1 MNWLFSGDYGLV
13 PTNYTL
19 LAIGLLLSFAGG
31 QAVAWTYM
39 WTHSGLSYSRSYVNT
54 LIVMPVLVCLVM
66 MVLANNLIV
75 AFGLMAIF
83 ALVRFRTVLRDTLDT
98 AYVLAAI
105 VIGLAC
111 GTLKFTTALIACAAT
126 VGLMLYFWLTNSGA
140 RQRYDL
146 ILNFQWLRP
155 AAELAALQPLF
166 DRHCR
171 SVICASQRS
180 EEGGAR
186 LSLSY
191 RVRLR
196 DPARGAELVAE
207 LQALEGV
214 ARVASLAAQDES
226 EL

>member
-39 WTHSGLSYSRSYVNT
+39 WTHSGLSYSRAYVNT

-66 MVLANNLIV
+66 MVLANNLII

-105 VIGLAC
+105 VIGLAA
-111 GTLKFTTALIACAAT
+111 GTMKFTTAVVACVAT
-126 VGLMLYFWLTNSGA
+126 VALMLYFWATNSGA
-140 RQRYDL
+140 RQRHDL
-146 ILNFQWLRP
+146 VLNLQWLRP
-155 AAELAALQPLF
+155 AAEVRALDPLF
-166 DRHCR
+166 QRHCR
-171 SVICASQRS
+171 SVVCASQRV

-186 LSLSY
+186 LALSY

-196 DPARGAELVAE
+196 DPARSAEFIAE
-207 LQALEGV
+207 LQQLEGV